1 MSSQQYHDLKVS
13 IDKHVALIVMS
24 RPDAYV
30 IQTLSDMKEQVMEE
44 VRFQIQLLES
54 EDVS

>member
-1 MSSQQYHDLKVS
+1 MPSQQYHDLKVS